1 MISKV
6 NLVSNETGICSIS
19 KVGYGILSRI
29 RMATCGIV
37 SESHLEQHRRDRDE
51 NALNKGWDQK

>member
-19 KVGYGILSRI
+19 KVDYGIGWLHAALLLSHIWSNIDEIGTKMLLTRD
-29 RMATCGIV
+29 GIK
-37 SESHLEQHRRDRDE
+37 SS
-51 NALNKGWDQK
+51 